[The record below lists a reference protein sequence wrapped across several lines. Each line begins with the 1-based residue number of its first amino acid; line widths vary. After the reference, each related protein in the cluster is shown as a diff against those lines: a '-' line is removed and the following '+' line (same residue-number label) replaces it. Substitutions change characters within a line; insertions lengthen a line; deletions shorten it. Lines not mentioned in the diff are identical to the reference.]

1 MKQNLGIR
9 MRAATIAAAV
19 MAILFSAL
27 TTLPEID
34 HQLLPTQSVVA
45 SVAESGAVDVG
56 PAQPAPVSKCHVGHS
71 CLLVIIPSNEIAIAH
86 FDGVPE
92 FARVTGYAPSGAS
105 YLPFHPPR
113 LLSQV

>member
-1 MKQNLGIR
+1 
-9 MRAATIAAAV
+9 MRAVTIAAAV

-34 HQLLPTQSVVA
+34 HQILSSRPVVA
-45 SVAESGAVDVG
+45 SVADSGAFDDGSV
-56 PAQPAPVSKCHVGHS
+56 QPEPDAKCHVGHS
-71 CLLVIIPSNEIAIAH
+71 CLLVIIPGNEIAIAH

-92 FARVTGYAPSGAS
+92 FPRVTGYAPSGAGE
-105 YLPFHPPR
+105 LPFHPPR